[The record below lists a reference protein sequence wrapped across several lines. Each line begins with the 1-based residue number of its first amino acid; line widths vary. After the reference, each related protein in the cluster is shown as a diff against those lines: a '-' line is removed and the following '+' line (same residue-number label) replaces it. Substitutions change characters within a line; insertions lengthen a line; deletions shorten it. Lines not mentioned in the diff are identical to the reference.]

1 MVKCFEINCN
11 IRAYFNYKNEKIP
24 IYCKTHK
31 KDDMVDIKHKKCI
44 EENCDIRPIFNY
56 ENEKTAIYCSKH
68 KKDDMIDIKHKKCIK
83 ENCDKFPSC
92 NYKNE
97 KIPIYCK
104 THKKDDMIDIINKRC
119 IEENCDK
126 HPNFNFQNEKI
137 SIYCKTH
144 KKDDMIDIKNKKCIE
159 KNCDKHP
166 SCNYK
171 NEKTAIYCSSHKKDD
186 MINIISKRCIE
197 KNCDKHPNFNFQNE
211 KTAIYCSS
219 HKKDDMIDIIS
230 KKCNCISDNRI
241 YHNNLCF
248 DCFSGKFP
256 FHKKIKRFKQKEQ
269 YIVKMFKED
278 YKDLNCS
285 FDKQISCNSC
295 TRSRPDIY
303 IDLYHYTLHIEID
316 ENQHNGYSC
325 ENKRMMEL
333 FQALGNRP
341 IIFIRFN
348 PDGEEK
354 IFSFDKL
361 GYIKP
366 TKFFKEKYKILK
378 EKIDFYLDNKPIK
391 EMTIDYL
398 FYE

>member
-1 MVKCFEINCN
+1 MVKCFEINCY
-11 IRAYFNYKNEKIP
+11 IRAYFNYK
-24 IYCKTHK
+24 
-31 KDDMVDIKHKKCI
+31 
-44 EENCDIRPIFNY
+44 
-56 ENEKTAIYCSKH
+56 
-68 KKDDMIDIKHKKCIK
+68 
-83 ENCDKFPSC
+83 
-92 NYKNE
+92 
-97 KIPIYCK
+97 
-104 THKKDDMIDIINKRC
+104 
-119 IEENCDK
+119 
-126 HPNFNFQNEKI
+126 
-137 SIYCKTH
+137 
-144 KKDDMIDIKNKKCIE
+144 
-159 KNCDKHP
+159 
-166 SCNYK
+166 
-171 NEKTAIYCSSHKKDD
+171 
-186 MINIISKRCIE
+186 
-197 KNCDKHPNFNFQNE
+197 NE

-230 KKCNCISDNRI
+230 KKCIEENCDKIPTFNYKNEKTAIYCKTHKKDDMIDIINKKCIEEKCDKQPTFNYKNEKTAIYCSNHKKDDMIDIKHKKCIEENCDKRPNFNYKDEKLPIYCSSHKKDNMVNIKHKKCIKENCDKQPNFNYKNEKKPIYCSKHKKDDMIDIISKKCIEENCDTRPSCNYENKKIAIYCSSHKKDDMVDIINKRCNCISNNYI
-241 YHNNLCF
+241 YHDNLCF

-256 FHKKIKRFKQKEQ
+256 FHKKIKRYKQKEQ
-269 YIVKMFKED
+269 YLVKMFKRD

-391 EMTIDYL
+391 EIDIDYL
-398 FYE
+398 FYS